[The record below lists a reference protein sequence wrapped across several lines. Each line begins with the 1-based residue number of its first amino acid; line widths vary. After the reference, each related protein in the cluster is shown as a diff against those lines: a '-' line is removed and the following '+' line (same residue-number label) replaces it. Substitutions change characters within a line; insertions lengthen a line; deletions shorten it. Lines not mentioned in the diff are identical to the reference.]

1 MAKYCFWFI
10 AIVLFYVL
18 INEITGILNI
28 FYPKVEILLT
38 VLFAA
43 MIIALDLNK
52 TYLSFGCYLAFIA
65 VFLLFRRRPENNFN
79 FEFYLW
85 KWFKIIKSNRTVFIN
100 IFGNLLLFIPVL
112 FYVKGRY
119 NLAIAFG
126 LIFLFEILQFITWR
140 GVFDIVDI
148 FLNASGVIIAKII
161 GLLNVFFRANNHE
174 RRAV

>member
-1 MAKYCFWFI
+1 MAKYFFWFI

-65 VFLLFRRRPENNFN
+65 VFLLFRRRPENNF
-79 FEFYLW
+79 
-85 KWFKIIKSNRTVFIN
+85 
-100 IFGNLLLFIPVL
+100 
-112 FYVKGRY
+112 
-119 NLAIAFG
+119 
-126 LIFLFEILQFITWR
+126 
-140 GVFDIVDI
+140 
-148 FLNASGVIIAKII
+148 
-161 GLLNVFFRANNHE
+161 
-174 RRAV
+174 